1 MKAEDSNFTRV
12 DHGPHIRFA
21 NSNNGTGENNH
32 MIIELLTLKITMDA
46 ILQHLN
52 SLAREQELRERSR
65 MLKSRML
72 QLITD
77 FEMGA
82 IDQETYSKNEAEII
96 AELGKITQQITGN
109 GNSSSSAGPVDIG
122 L

>member
-1 MKAEDSNFTRV
+1 
-12 DHGPHIRFA
+12 
-21 NSNNGTGENNH
+21 

-52 SLAREQELRERSR
+52 ILAQEQELRERSR
-65 MLKSRML
+65 MLKTQML

-77 FEMGA
+77 FEMGL
-82 IDQETYSKNEAEII
+82 IDQQTYSAKEAEVM
-96 AELGKITQQITGN
+96 AELNNLTQEINSRQTGN
-109 GNSSSSAGPVDIG
+109 PESSRSEIG